1 MSSMIFWG
9 TICVVGPFIYAA
21 LGGQPAKTSTFKTKS
36 YEKETE
42 EYFNKL
48 PLEYQE
54 RYFKENLDL
63 RYYKDDMTVG
73 LTTDKNI
80 NTKHAVEISR
90 RTGKPFN
97 DINKTY

>member
-1 MSSMIFWG
+1 MLELILWG
-9 TICVVGPFIYAA
+9 TVIVIGPIVYAA
-21 LGGQPAKTSTFKTKS
+21 LGGNPAPSLNSKKKS
-36 YEKETE
+36 YEQETE

-63 RYYKDDMTVG
+63 RYYKDDATVG
-73 LTTDKNI
+73 LTNDKNI

-90 RTGKPFN
+90 RIGKKFT